1 MRLLLVLSIF
11 AALTTPA
18 VAQVTDAPRWS
29 GALSGISLVLPPGWA
44 PETANTSARA
54 DVISGRAT
62 AAGMGAASCKI
73 TMTAS
78 DPVVVDGH
86 TLTQEDYNASDK
98 PLTVD
103 SWLPIFKNAKDITAI
118 EAHPVTMVDGRAAQ
132 LVTVTRDE
140 PLRVYTLEADVVSPS
155 AFHQI
160 SCFYAIG
167 ALARDEPPEFR
178 QHITAE
184 FLALLN
190 SVRWVTTTTP

>member
-1 MRLLLVLSIF
+1 MRLLFLLSAVAVL
-11 AALTTPA
+11 ATPA

-29 GALSGISLVLPPGWA
+29 GKLSGVSLVLPPGWA
-44 PETANTSARA
+44 PDTTNTSTKA

-62 AAGMGAASCKI
+62 PAGTGAASCKI
-73 TMTAS
+73 TRTDS
-78 DPVVVDGH
+78 EPVVVAGH

-103 SWLPIFKNAKDITAI
+103 SWLTIFKNAKDITAI

-132 LVTVTRDE
+132 LVTVTHDE
-140 PLRVYTLEADVVSPS
+140 PLRFYNLEADVASPT

-160 SCFYAIG
+160 SCFYSIG
-167 ALARDEPPEFR
+167 ALANKEPPEFR

-184 FLALLN
+184 FMALLK
-190 SVRWVTTTTP
+190 SVRWEGATTP